1 MVIKTFGVSK
11 MKKIVIVGAGYA
23 GILTAK
29 KLAKKFKNKEEVS
42 IQIIDR
48 NSYHTM
54 LTELHEVAAGRVD
67 EDSIKISLS
76 KVFARRNVEVVM
88 DTISSIDF
96 EGKRV
101 IGAAKEYE
109 YDYLVMASGSKPTY
123 FGIKGAAENAFNLW
137 SFDDAVTLKERIE
150 NSFRKAA
157 VQPNIEK
164 RKKML
169 TFYVVGAGFT
179 GVEMAGELAEYAPIL
194 CKKHGIPFEQVT
206 LVNVDMLPRVV
217 PILPEKLS
225 NKVEKRLNKMGVTV
239 KLNHGVTEIGPDY
252 IDLKVGEEV
261 TRYEAGTV
269 VWAAGIQS
277 ADIAYEAGKELPM
290 IGRGRLKTDAFL
302 RADGKEDVYIVG
314 DNMFYIP
321 EGQEAPV
328 PQMVENCEHSASTA
342 AHNITAAIKGGTM
355 EAYAPSF
362 HGVMVCV
369 GGRYGVARVGLPKL
383 MLNLP
388 SFLAMLSKHFINI
401 IYFMQVLGWNKVVS
415 YCKHEF
421 FTIRN
426 KRSFLGGHFSN
437 RTPSFLLTPIRV
449 WLGGVWLF
457 EGIKK
462 IYEGWMSQPKLDDF
476 FGAANTWYNSIT
488 GGAAEVA
495 TKGAEAATAATG
507 GGGGASSGISIFD
520 FDIFEVIRVMFVS
533 GKSWVDTT
541 LADLAFKIDFA
552 PMNWFIKHFVT
563 GNDGMQMVMQIGIV
577 LAEILIGLAL
587 IGGLFTFLSSA
598 ASLVLQAMF
607 IMTTGLYLTTFW
619 MIFAAIAVLI
629 GGGSTFGLDYYAIP
643 ALKKGWGKLKFVRKW
658 YIYHD

>member
-1 MVIKTFGVSK
+1 
-11 MKKIVIVGAGYA
+11 MKKIVIIGAGYA

-42 IQIIDR
+42 IQVIDR

-54 LTELHEVAAGRVD
+54 LTELHEVAASRVD
-67 EDSIKISLS
+67 EDSIKISLA
-76 KVFARRNVEVVM
+76 KVFAGRNVDVVM
-88 DTISSIDF
+88 DNISSIDF
-96 EGKRV
+96 QNKKV
-101 IGAAKEYE
+101 LGAVQEYD

-137 SFDDAVTLKERIE
+137 SFDDAITLKERIE

-164 RKKML
+164 RKKLL

-179 GVEMAGELAEYAPIL
+179 GVEMAGELAEYAPLL
-194 CKKHGIPFEQVT
+194 CKKHGIPFEQVSI
-206 LVNVDMLPRVV
+206 VNVDMLPRVV

-225 NKVEKRLNKMGVTV
+225 NKVENRLIKMGVTV
-239 KLNHGVTEIGPDY
+239 MLNTGVMEIGPDY
-252 IDLKVGEEV
+252 IDLKVGEET
-261 TRYEAGTV
+261 TRHNATTV

-277 ADIAYEAGKELPM
+277 ADIAYEAGNALPM
-290 IGRGRLKTDAFL
+290 IGRGRLKTDAYL
-302 RADGKEDVYIVG
+302 RAEGKEDVYIVG
-314 DNMFYIP
+314 DNMFYVP

-342 AHNITAAIKGGTM
+342 AHNITASIKGGTM
-355 EAYAPSF
+355 EAYKPSF

-383 MLNLP
+383 MFNLP

-426 KRSFLGGHFSN
+426 KRSFVGGHFSN
-437 RTPSFLLTPIRV
+437 RTPSFLLVPLRIFLGMV
-449 WLGGVWLF
+449 WVF
-457 EGIKK
+457 EGWKK
-462 IYEGWMSQPKLDDF
+462 IIEGWMVKPKLDDF
-476 FGAANTWYNSIT
+476 FGAANTWFNSLT
-488 GGAAEVA
+488 SEAVKVA
-495 TKGAEAATAATG
+495 SSSGAEAATSATSG
-507 GGGGASSGISIFD
+507 GGGGGGVSSGFAFFD
-520 FDIFEVIRVMFVS
+520 FNIFEVIRVVFVS
-533 GKSWVDTT
+533 GKGFVDAT
-541 LADLAFKIDFA
+541 LSDFALKIDFA
-552 PMNWFIKHFVT
+552 PMTWFIKNFVT
-563 GNDGMQMVMQIGIV
+563 GHDGMQMVMQIGIV
-577 LAEILIGLAL
+577 IAEILIGLAL
-587 IGGLFTFLSSA
+587 MGGLFTFVSSA
-598 ASLVLQAMF
+598 ASLVLQVMF
-607 IMTTGLYLTTFW
+607 VMTTGLYVTTFW

-643 ALKKGWGKLKFVRKW
+643 AMKRGWGKLKFVRKW
-658 YIYHD
+658 YFYHD

>member
-1 MVIKTFGVSK
+1 

-29 KLAKKFKNKEEVS
+29 KLAKRFKNNEEVS
-42 IQIIDR
+42 IRIIDR

-54 LTELHEVAAGRVD
+54 LTELHEVAAARVD

-101 IGAAKEYE
+101 IGESESYD

-123 FGIKGAAENAFNLW
+123 FGTKGAAENALNLW
-137 SFDDAVTLKERIE
+137 SYDDAIVLKERIE
-150 NSFRKAA
+150 NTFRKAA
-157 VQPNIEK
+157 VQTNIEK

-179 GVEMAGELAEYAPIL
+179 GVEMVGELAEYAPIL

-206 LVNVDMLPRVV
+206 MVNVDMLPRVV

-225 NKVEKRLNKMGVTV
+225 SKVAKRLNKMGVTV
-239 KLNHGVTEIGPDY
+239 KLNTGVVEIGPDY

-261 TRYEAGTV
+261 TRHEAGTV

-277 ADIAYEAGKELPM
+277 ADIAYEAGKALPM

-302 RADGKEDVYIVG
+302 HAEGKEDVFIVG

-321 EGQEAPV
+321 KGEETPV

-342 AHNITAAIKGGTM
+342 AHNITSAIKGGSM
-355 EAYAPSF
+355 EEYHPSF

-383 MLNLP
+383 MFNLP
-388 SFLAMLSKHFINI
+388 SPLAMLSKHFINI

-426 KRSFLGGHFSN
+426 KRSFVGGHLSN
-437 RTPSFLLTPIRV
+437 RTPSFLLMPLRV
-449 WLGGVWLF
+449 FLGMVWVF
-457 EGIKK
+457 EGWKK
-462 IYEGWMSQPKLDDF
+462 IIEGWMTTPKLDDF
-476 FGAANTWYNSIT
+476 FGAANTWFNSLT

-507 GGGGASSGISIFD
+507 AGGGGSSSGFAFFDFNIFD
-520 FDIFEVIRVMFVS
+520 VIRVAFVS
-533 GKSWVDTT
+533 GKGFADTS
-541 LADLAFKIDFA
+541 LADMALKIDFG
-552 PMNWFIKHFVT
+552 PMNWFIKQFVT
-563 GNDGMQMVMQIGIV
+563 GQDGMQMVMQIGIV
-577 LAEILIGLAL
+577 IAEILIGLAL
-587 IGGLFTFLSSA
+587 IGGLFTFVSSA
-598 ASLVLQAMF
+598 ASLVLQVMF
-607 IMTTGLYLTTFW
+607 VMTTGLYLTTFW

-629 GGGSTFGLDYYAIP
+629 GGGSTLGLDYYAIP
-643 ALKKGWGKLKFVRKW
+643 ALKRGWSKLKFVRKW

>member
-1 MVIKTFGVSK
+1 

-76 KVFARRNVEVVM
+76 KVFDRRNVEVVM
-88 DTISSIDF
+88 DNITSIDF
-96 EGKRV
+96 QGKRV
-101 IGAAKEYE
+101 LGAVKEYN

-123 FGIKGAAENAFNLW
+123 FGTKGAAENAFNLW
-137 SFDDAVTLKERIE
+137 SFDDAIKLKERIE

-157 VQPNIEK
+157 VEPNLEK
-164 RKKML
+164 RKHML

-194 CKKHGIPFEQVT
+194 CKKHGIPFDQVT
-206 LVNVDMLPRVV
+206 MINVDMLPRVV

-225 NKVEKRLNKMGVTV
+225 NKVEKRLNKMGVIV
-239 KLNHGVTEIGPDY
+239 KLNTGVIEIGPDY
-252 IDLKVGEEV
+252 IELKVGEET
-261 TRYEAGTV
+261 TRHEAGTV

-290 IGRGRLKTDAFL
+290 IGRGRLKTDSFL
-302 RADGKEDVYIVG
+302 RAEGKEDVYIVG

-321 EGQEAPV
+321 EGEEAPV

-342 AHNITAAIKGGTM
+342 AHNITTAIKGGNM
-355 EAYAPSF
+355 KAYHPSF

-369 GGRYGVARVGLPKL
+369 GGRYGVARVGLPSF
-383 MLNLP
+383 MFNMP

-426 KRSFLGGHFSN
+426 KRSFVGGHLSN
-437 RTPSFLLTPIRV
+437 RTPSFLLMPLRV
-449 WLGGVWLF
+449 FLGGVWLF

-462 IYEGWMSQPKLDDF
+462 VLEGWMTEAKLDDF
-476 FGAANTWYNSIT
+476 FGGAAAWYNSIT
-488 GGAAEVA
+488 GGGEGYESEGGAVVDAAS
-495 TKGAEAATAATG
+495 AATSE
-507 GGGGASSGISIFD
+507 GGGAEVSGVSIFD
-520 FDIFEVIRVMFVS
+520 FDFFEFIRVMFVS
-533 GKSWVDTT
+533 GKEVIDSGLSDF
-541 LADLAFKIDFA
+541 AIKIDVA
-552 PMNWFIKHFVT
+552 PMTWFIDEFVI
-563 GNDGMQMVMQIGIV
+563 GNDSLQIVMQIGIV
-577 LAEILIGLAL
+577 VAEILIGLAL
-587 IGGLFTFLSSA
+587 IAGLLNFISA
-598 ASLVLQAMF
+598 SASLVLQVMF
-607 IMTTGLYLTTFW
+607 IMTTGLYLSTFW

-629 GGGSTFGLDYYAIP
+629 GGGSTLGLDYYAIP

-658 YIYHD
+658 YVYHD

>member
-1 MVIKTFGVSK
+1 

-76 KVFARRNVEVVM
+76 KVFDRRNVEVVM

-101 IGAAKEYE
+101 LGAASEYD

-123 FGIKGAAENAFNLW
+123 FGTKGAAENAFNLW
-137 SFDDAVTLKERIE
+137 SFDDAIALKERIE

-157 VQPNIEK
+157 VQPDLEK
-164 RKKML
+164 RKKLL

-179 GVEMAGELAEYAPIL
+179 GVEMAGELAEYAPLL

-206 LVNVDMLPRVV
+206 MVNVDMLPRVV

-225 NKVEKRLNKMGVTV
+225 NKVEKRLTKMGVTV
-239 KLNHGVTEIGPDY
+239 ILNTGVTEIGEDY
-252 IDLKVGEEV
+252 ITLKVGEEV
-261 TRYEAGTV
+261 TRHEAGTV
-269 VWAAGIQS
+269 IWAAGIQC

-290 IGRGRLKTDAFL
+290 IGRGRLKTDSFL
-302 RADGKEDVYIVG
+302 RAEGQEDVFIVG

-321 EGQEAPV
+321 EGEEAPV

-342 AHNITAAIKGGTM
+342 AHNITTAIKGGTM
-355 EAYAPSF
+355 EEYHPSF

-369 GGRYGVARVGLPKL
+369 GGRYGVARVGLPKF
-383 MLNLP
+383 MFNMP

-426 KRSFLGGHFSN
+426 KRSFVGGHLSN
-437 RTPSFLLTPIRV
+437 RTPSFLLMPLRV
-449 WLGGVWLF
+449 FLGGVWLF

-462 IYEGWMSQPKLDDF
+462 VLEGWMTEAKLDDF
-476 FGAANTWYNSIT
+476 FGGANDWYNSIT
-488 GGAAEVA
+488 GGVAEVA
-495 TKGAEAATAATG
+495 NTGAEAATSAS
-507 GGGGASSGISIFD
+507 GGAEASGVSILD
-520 FDIFEVIRVMFVS
+520 FDIFEIIRVMFVS
-533 GKSWVDTT
+533 GKEVIDSGLSDFA
-541 LADLAFKIDFA
+541 LKIDVA
-552 PMNWFIKHFVT
+552 PMTWFIDEFVM
-563 GNDGMQMVMQIGIV
+563 GNDGLQIVMQIGIV
-577 LAEILIGLAL
+577 VAEILIGLAL
-587 IGGLFTFLSSA
+587 IGGLLNFISAA

-607 IMTTGLYLTTFW
+607 IMTTGLYLSTFW

-629 GGGSTFGLDYYAIP
+629 GGGSTLGLDYYAIP
-643 ALKKGWGKLKFVRKW
+643 ALKRGWGKLKFVRKW
-658 YIYHD
+658 YVYHD

>member
-1 MVIKTFGVSK
+1 

-88 DTISSIDF
+88 DNISSIDF
-96 EGKRV
+96 DGKRV
-101 IGAAKEYE
+101 IGAIKEYD

-137 SFDDAVTLKERIE
+137 SFDDAVKLKERIE

-164 RKKML
+164 RKKLL

-179 GVEMAGELAEYAPIL
+179 GVEMAGELAEYAPLL

-206 LVNVDMLPRVV
+206 MVNVDMLPRVV

-225 NKVEKRLNKMGVTV
+225 NKVEKRLHKMGVTV

-261 TRYEAGTV
+261 TRFEAGTV
-269 VWAAGIQS
+269 IWAAGIQS

-290 IGRGRLKTDAFL
+290 IGRGRLKTDAYL
-302 RADGKEDVYIVG
+302 RAEGKEDVFIVG

-321 EGQEAPV
+321 EGEEAPV

-342 AHNITAAIKGGTM
+342 AHNITVSIKGGSM
-355 EAYAPSF
+355 ETYHPSF

-369 GGRYGVARVGLPKL
+369 GGRYGVARVGLPK
-383 MLNLP
+383 MMFNLP

-426 KRSFLGGHFSN
+426 KRSFVGGHFSN
-437 RTPSFLLTPIRV
+437 RTPSFLIVPLRIF
-449 WLGGVWLF
+449 LGGVWLF

-462 IYEGWMSQPKLDDF
+462 VLEGWMTEAKLDDF
-476 FGAANTWYNSIT
+476 FGGAAAWYDSIT
-488 GGAAEVA
+488 GGVTQTAAA
-495 TKGAEAATAATG
+495 GAEAATAATG
-507 GGGGASSGISIFD
+507 GGAGEVSGVSILD
-520 FDIFEVIRVMFVS
+520 FDIFEIIRVMFVS
-533 GKSWVDTT
+533 GKEVIDSGISDFA
-541 LADLAFKIDFA
+541 LKIDFA
-552 PMNWFIKHFVT
+552 PMSWFIDEFVT
-563 GNDGMQMVMQIGIV
+563 GNDGLQIVMQIGIV
-577 LAEILIGLAL
+577 VAEIAIGLAL

-598 ASLVLQAMF
+598 ASLVLQVMF
-607 IMTTGLYLTTFW
+607 ILTTGLYLSTFW

-643 ALKKGWGKLKFVRKW
+643 ALKKGWSKLKFVRKW

>member
-1 MVIKTFGVSK
+1 VKLTFGELK

-42 IQIIDR
+42 IKIIDR

-76 KVFARRNVEVVM
+76 KVFDRRNVEVVM
-88 DTISSIDF
+88 DNVTSIDF
-96 EGKRV
+96 EGKKV
-101 IGAAKEYE
+101 LGAANNYE

-123 FGIKGAAENAFNLW
+123 FGTKGAAENAFNLW
-137 SFDDAVTLKERIE
+137 SYDDAIILKERIE
-150 NSFRKAA
+150 NTFRKAA
-157 VQPNIEK
+157 VQSNIEK

-179 GVEMAGELAEYAPIL
+179 GVEMIGELAEYAPIL
-194 CKKHGIPFEQVT
+194 CKKHGIPFDQVT

-225 NKVEKRLNKMGVTV
+225 NKVEKRLTKLGVTI
-239 KLNHGVTEIGPDY
+239 KLNTGVTEIGEDY
-252 IDLKVGEEV
+252 IALKVGDVV
-261 TRYEAGTV
+261 TRHEAGTV
-269 VWAAGIQS
+269 IWAAGIQS

-290 IGRGRLKTDAFL
+290 IGRGRLKTDSFL
-302 RADGKEDVYIVG
+302 RAEGKEDVYIVG

-321 EGQEAPV
+321 EGEEAPV

-342 AHNITAAIKGGTM
+342 AHNITSAIKGGNM
-355 EAYAPSF
+355 EAYHPSF

-369 GGRYGVARVGLPKL
+369 GGRYGVARVGLPKF
-383 MLNLP
+383 MFNMP
-388 SFLAMLSKHFINI
+388 SFLAMLSKHFINM

-426 KRSFLGGHFSN
+426 KRSFVGGHFSN
-437 RTPSFLLTPIRV
+437 RTPSFLLMPLRV
-449 WLGGVWLF
+449 FLGGVWLF

-462 IYEGWMSQPKLDDF
+462 VLEGWMTEAKLDDF
-476 FGAANTWYNSIT
+476 FGGAADWYNSIT
-488 GGAAEVA
+488 GSVTEVA
-495 TKGAEAATAATG
+495 SAGAEAATSASGGGEATG
-507 GGGGASSGISIFD
+507 VSIFN
-520 FDIFEVIRVMFVS
+520 FDIFEIIRVMFVS
-533 GKSWVDTT
+533 GKEVIDSG
-541 LADLAFKIDFA
+541 LADFALKIDFS
-552 PMNWFIKHFVT
+552 PMTWFIDEFVM
-563 GNDGMQMVMQIGIV
+563 GNDGLQIVMQIGIV
-577 LAEILIGLAL
+577 VAEILIGLAL
-587 IGGLFTFLSSA
+587 IGGLFTFISAA
-598 ASLVLQAMF
+598 ASLVLQVMF
-607 IMTTGLYLTTFW
+607 IMTTGLYLSTFW

-629 GGGSTFGLDYYAIP
+629 GGGSTLGLDYYAIP

-658 YIYHD
+658 YVYHD

>member
-1 MVIKTFGVSK
+1 LESQE

-29 KLAKKFKNKEEVS
+29 KLARKFKNKEEVS

-76 KVFARRNVEVVM
+76 KVFDRRNVEVVM
-88 DTISSIDF
+88 DNITSIDF

-101 IGAAKEYE
+101 LGTASEYD

-123 FGIKGAAENAFNLW
+123 FGTKGAAENAFNLW
-137 SFDDAVTLKERIE
+137 SFDDAVALKERID

-157 VQPNIEK
+157 VQPDLEK

-179 GVEMAGELAEYAPIL
+179 GVEMAGELAEYAPLL

-206 LVNVDMLPRVV
+206 MVTVDMLPRVV

-225 NKVEKRLNKMGVTV
+225 NKVEKRLTKMGVTV
-239 KLNHGVTEIGPDY
+239 KLNTGVTEIGEDS
-252 IDLKVGEEV
+252 ITLKVGEEV
-261 TRYEAGTV
+261 TRHEAGTV
-269 VWAAGIQS
+269 IWAAGIQC

-290 IGRGRLKTDAFL
+290 IGRGRLKTDAYL
-302 RADGKEDVYIVG
+302 RAEGKEDVYIVG

-321 EGQEAPV
+321 EGEEAPV

-342 AHNITAAIKGGTM
+342 AHNITSAIKGGTM
-355 EAYAPSF
+355 EAYHPSF

-369 GGRYGVARVGLPKL
+369 GGRYGVARVGLPKF
-383 MLNLP
+383 MFNMP

-426 KRSFLGGHFSN
+426 KRSFVGGHLSN
-437 RTPSFLLTPIRV
+437 RTPSFLLMPLRV
-449 WLGGVWLF
+449 FLGGVWLF

-462 IYEGWMSQPKLDDF
+462 VLEGWMSEAKLDDF
-476 FGAANTWYNSIT
+476 FGSANAWYDSLTSGVTQTAA
-488 GGAAEVA
+488 A
-495 TKGAEAATAATG
+495 GAEAASAATG
-507 GGGGASSGISIFD
+507 GAGEASGVSILD
-520 FDIFEVIRVMFVS
+520 WNIFEVIRVMFVS
-533 GKSWVDTT
+533 GKEVIDSGISDFA
-541 LADLAFKIDFA
+541 LKIDFA
-552 PMNWFIKHFVT
+552 PMSWFIDEFVI
-563 GNDGMQMVMQIGIV
+563 GNDSLQIVMQIGIV
-577 LAEILIGLAL
+577 VAEILIGLAL
-587 IGGLFTFLSSA
+587 IGGLFNFISAA

-607 IMTTGLYLTTFW
+607 IMTTGLYLSTFW

-629 GGGSTFGLDYYAIP
+629 GGGSTLGLDYYAIP
-643 ALKKGWGKLKFVRKW
+643 ALKRAWGKLKFVRKW
-658 YIYHD
+658 YVYHD

>member
-1 MVIKTFGVSK
+1 
-11 MKKIVIVGAGYA
+11 MKNIVIVGAGYA

-42 IQIIDR
+42 IRLIDKH
-48 NSYHTM
+48 SYHTM
-54 LTELHEVAAGRVD
+54 LTELHEVAASRVD
-67 EDSIKISLS
+67 EDSIKISLA
-76 KVFARRNVEVVM
+76 KVFARRNVEVIM
-88 DTISSIDF
+88 DTVSAIDF
-96 EGKRV
+96 EGKV
-101 IGAAKEYE
+101 VKGQADDYA
-109 YDYLVMASGSKPTY
+109 YDYLVLASGSKPTY
-123 FGIKGAAENAFNLW
+123 FGVKGAAENAFNLW
-137 SFDDAVTLKERIE
+137 SFDDAIVLKERIE

-157 VQPNIEK
+157 NEPDLEK
-164 RKKML
+164 RKKLL

-206 LVNVDMLPRVV
+206 MVNVDMLPRVV

-225 NKVEKRLNKMGVTV
+225 DKVERRLNKMGVGV
-239 KLNHGVTEIGPDY
+239 MLNTGVIEIGSDY
-252 IDLKVGEEV
+252 IDLKVGEIT
-261 TRYEAGTV
+261 TRHTAGTV
-269 VWAAGIQS
+269 VWAAGIES
-277 ADIAYEAGKELPM
+277 ADIAFEAGKSLAM

-302 RADGKEDVYIVG
+302 RAEGKEDVYVVG

-328 PQMVENCEHSASTA
+328 PQMVENCEHSAGVA
-342 AHNITAAIKGGTM
+342 AKNITAAIRGGEM
-355 EAYAPSF
+355 ESYKPSF

-369 GGRYGVARVGLPKL
+369 GGRYGVARVGFPNS

-401 IYFMQVLGWNKVVS
+401 IYFLQVLGWNKVVS

-437 RTPSFLLTPIRV
+437 RTPSFLLIPLRM
-449 WLGGVWLF
+449 WLGAVWVF
-457 EGIKK
+457 EGVKK
-462 IYEGWMSQPKLDDF
+462 ILEGWMSEPKLDDF
-476 FGAANTWYNSIT
+476 FGAATTWYNSIV
-488 GGAAEVA
+488 GKIAESSNHGLIDAAS
-495 TKGAEAATAATG
+495 AATGTG
-507 GGGGASSGISIFD
+507 GGGDGGTTTGTVFFNLHFFD
-520 FDIFEVIRVMFVS
+520 FIRAVFVS
-533 GKSWVDTT
+533 GKSFTDST
-541 LADLAFKIDFA
+541 LSDMAFKVDFA
-552 PMNWFIKHFVT
+552 PMNWFVKSFVT

-598 ASLVLQAMF
+598 ASLVLQVMF

-629 GGGSTFGLDYYAIP
+629 GGGSTFSFDYYVLP
-643 ALKKGWGKLKFVRKW
+643 ALKNKWGKLKFVRKW
-658 YIYHD
+658 YLYHD